1 MTTAQPTPLELRQA
15 EVDQYSANIAMYT
28 AILATL
34 PTEWPAHL
42 VAHKG
47 ASDKH
52 ATIAT
57 IEDLADVELLAALW
71 QADDCKAAIRTE
83 SLERAKAAS
92 ILAVLQAQEKAKA

>member
-1 MTTAQPTPLELRQA
+1 MAEIQLTPLEARQA

-28 AILATL
+28 TILATL
-34 PTEWPAHL
+34 PTVWPEHL
-42 VAHKG
+42 QGFKG

-57 IEDLADVELLAALW
+57 VEDLTDVELLSALW

-83 SLERAKAAS
+83 TLERAKAAS
-92 ILAVLQAQEKAKA
+92 ILAVLKG

>member
-1 MTTAQPTPLELRQA
+1 MTELTPLQARQA

-28 AILATL
+28 TILATL
-34 PTEWPAHL
+34 PTVWPEHL
-42 VAHKG
+42 AAFKG

-57 IEDLADVELLAALW
+57 VENLTDVELLAALW

-83 SLERAKAAS
+83 TLERAKAAS
-92 ILAVLQAQEKAKA
+92 ILAVLKG

>member
-1 MTTAQPTPLELRQA
+1 MTETTPLEARQA

-28 AILATL
+28 TILATL
-34 PTEWPAHL
+34 PTVWPEHL
-42 VAHKG
+42 TAFKG

-57 IEDLADVELLAALW
+57 VEDLKDVELLAALW

-83 SLERAKAAS
+83 TLERAKAAS
-92 ILAVLQAQEKAKA
+92 ILAVLKG

>member
-1 MTTAQPTPLELRQA
+1 MTEVTPLEARQA

-28 AILATL
+28 TILATL
-34 PTEWPAHL
+34 PTEWPERLQAY
-42 VAHKG
+42 KG

-57 IEDLADVELLAALW
+57 VEDLADVELLAALW

-83 SLERAKAAS
+83 TLERAKAVS
-92 ILAVLQAQEKAKA
+92 ILAVLKG